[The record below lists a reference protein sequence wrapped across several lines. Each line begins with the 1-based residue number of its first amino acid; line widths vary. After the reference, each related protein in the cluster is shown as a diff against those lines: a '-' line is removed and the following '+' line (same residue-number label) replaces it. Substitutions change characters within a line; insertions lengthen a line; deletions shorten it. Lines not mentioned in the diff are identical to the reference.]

1 MSVLKKTPRI
11 SRGYDELENPGE
23 RSHLTARCDSP
34 RKQRTEDAKAA
45 DLESAFDS
53 KKKSVM
59 ESVDSMLEILGV
71 H

>member
-1 MSVLKKTPRI
+1 MI
-11 SRGYDELENPGE
+11 HHE
-23 RSHLTARCDSP
+23 R
-34 RKQRTEDAKAA
+34 QRTEDAKAA
-45 DLESAFDS
+45 ELESAFDS